1 MICYFSAYFQN
12 LEAAVKIHPS
22 YFRPNIFLFKNAED
36 HQILYW
42 SYNLHNTILNCIFAI
57 RKTDTLYKNMR
68 NSIYILDN
76 HPIIAEGLKHLL
88 EKENRYQICT
98 GNRPPELYNY
108 LNSQPC
114 DLLII
119 DYELDNQTAL
129 DILSYLRKKSIH
141 IPVVVYTMHTEFWII
156 KLLIKAEVNGIVIK
170 NDKTDE
176 ITKAVESILIDQNKY
191 YSHTALNIILSI
203 MGDQS
208 VSDSITYVPSPR
220 ENEVI
225 NMLSCGLTS
234 DEIAQKL
241 NLSKNTIDTIRKN
254 ILLKSGATN
263 VSHLMRIAFI
273 KGWIKK

>member
-1 MICYFSAYFQN
+1 MN
-12 LEAAVKIHPS
+12 
-22 YFRPNIFLFKNAED
+22 
-36 HQILYW
+36 
-42 SYNLHNTILNCIFAI
+42 
-57 RKTDTLYKNMR
+57 RKTN
-68 NSIYILDN
+68 I
-76 HPIIAEGLKHLL
+76 
-88 EKENRYQICT
+88 RYVPGT
-98 GNRPPELYNY
+98 VR

-114 DLLII
+114 DLLIV

-129 DILSYLRKKSIH
+129 DILNYLKRKSIH

-156 KLLIKAEVNGIVIK
+156 KLLIKAEVSGIVIK

-176 ITKAVESILIDQNKY
+176 ITKAVESILVSQNKY

-225 NMLSCGLTS
+225 DMLSCGLTS